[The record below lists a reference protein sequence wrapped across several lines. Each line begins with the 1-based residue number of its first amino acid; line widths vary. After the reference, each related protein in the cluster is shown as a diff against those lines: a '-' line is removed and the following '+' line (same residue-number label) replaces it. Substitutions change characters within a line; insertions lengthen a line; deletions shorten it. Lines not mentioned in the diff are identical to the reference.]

1 MSNTRARKFA
11 VAGGLIICATFI
23 SSPALSHQLDSTCN
37 SDAEGYSMELRQMR
51 GGHSGMMDNMMRDG
65 HMSMMNEMTD
75 GDTMGMMGQPNRLGL
90 SDDQIQKMD
99 DIQHALRKKH
109 WELMGPMIDQK
120 AALKKAYAN
129 ERPDP
134 EVVGAIYGQ
143 IFDLKRQMIEA
154 RLNAKNSSREI
165 LTENQIQQMS
175 KMNHRQGGM
184 MKDQGADT
192 N

>member
-1 MSNTRARKFA
+1 MINTRTKKFS
-11 VAGGLIICATFI
+11 VAGILVIFATI
-23 SSPALSHQLDSTCN
+23 VSSPAFSHQLDNPSN
-37 SDAEGYSMELRQMR
+37 SDADGYSMDLRQMR
-51 GGHSGMMDNMMRDG
+51 DGHSGMMDNMMRDG
-65 HMSMMNEMTD
+65 HMSMMHEMMD
-75 GDTMGMMGQPNRLGL
+75 GDTMGMMGQHNRIGL
-90 SDDQIQKMD
+90 SDDQIQKMN
-99 DIQHALRKKH
+99 DIQHTLRKKH

-154 RLNAKNSSREI
+154 RLDAKNSLRDI
-165 LTENQIQQMS
+165 LTEDQIQQMS